1 MVAAVIADRRLRT
14 VTNTFMVSLAV
25 SDVLIAT
32 VNMPVQLW
40 YITVHSTSLC
50 LVQCVLDGPPVQS
63 SCGTSPCITPHCASS
78 SVSEMDLQ
86 SSPAVVHHRAFHLTA
101 PRPVCSRWTSSPVQ
115 LWYYVS
121 NEWTLGEM
129 MCKLSRYV
137 QGVVIVNCILTLTGI
152 AVDRSVII
160 QEQVTQL
167 LYPYVYVCTV
177 SVCTLCN
184 TITFENLH
192 TESLFLVCKYVFA
205 VYGSSSYMKVI

>member
-1 MVAAVIADRRLRT
+1 MVSVSLDVNVKRTDGGGSDRRPST
-14 VTNTFMVSLAV
+14 EDGHQHVHGLAGRQRCPY
-25 SDVLIAT
+25 SHRQYA
-32 VNMPVQLW
+32 
-40 YITVHSTSLC
+40 
-50 LVQCVLDGPPVQS
+50 
-63 SCGTSPCITPHCASS
+63 
-78 SVSEMDLQ
+78 
-86 SSPAVVHHRAFHLTA
+86 SPAVVHHRAFHLTA